1 MSEKIY
7 SYEEA
12 FKSSFDYFDQDSLAA
27 KVWLDKYALR
37 DSNGN
42 LLENTPD
49 KMHRR
54 LSNEFA
60 KILSKRINNLTIS
73 DEISEFGKNFYKKI
87 IDKSESELSDL
98 IFSYFDRFSKIVPQ
112 GRVMA
117 GLGVKESYRSLSNC
131 LRLPPPEDS
140 YNSILYSD
148 TCLVAAAKRGCG
160 YGLGISKLRP
170 EGANVK
176 NSANTSTGA
185 VSFMHR
191 FSFSTREVAQSGRR
205 GACLIDMDV
214 RHPDIE
220 QFISIKSDLT
230 KVTGA
235 NISVKCSDDFLEAV
249 EKDIDYIL
257 RFPVDADISSIKVN
271 QLEFN
276 KLTNIN
282 NILVKKVKAKNIFNQ
297 IVKQARDNAEPG
309 VFFWDMMQNYDPAS
323 VYKKY
328 KIDGTNACVSAGT
341 LILTENGYK
350 KVEDINIGEKIST
363 SFGFEPVKTVEKH
376 DNYKVLDIYFSD
388 GGKISVTSNHIFYG
402 RQEKSISK
410 KNVEIKANDLKIGSK
425 IKLLKQFSPIENNY
439 DNYNKYLKIGILIG
453 DGCFTKNQ
461 IDTHNTILIA
471 SSVDDT
477 EYNNKIVN
485 LFNIK
490 NKPNESKDSKTV
502 SFNFSNAKEIL
513 SELGLQTYSSI
524 EDKNI
529 DIFSLK
535 KNGDFIGF
543 LDGLLATDGNI
554 NYTSNHPQVRWFTSN
569 EKLAQ
574 NIRNCLFAL
583 GCQAGISM
591 SNDEGGIIKG
601 RKIERNYPKY
611 TVSISG
617 DSIQTYIKYSK
628 LGEIHPVKGKSL
640 NNLLKEYS
648 LTGNTW
654 YATVTKIENGQ
665 NSSVYD
671 LYCEGSDT
679 WGANGYLNRGCGEQ
693 PMAVGDT
700 CRLILLNLFGFIK
713 NAFSKDSY
721 FSYDELYES
730 AYMQL
735 VLGDLLVDLEV
746 EYIDRILNK
755 IKSDNEPESQKKIDF
770 EFWSLVRD
778 IAYSGRRTG
787 CGISGLA
794 DTIAGLNLKYDSDDS
809 KIEIEKIMKK
819 KMEAEL
825 DASIDLSILFGSFS
839 GFNPELEK
847 NGNIFFT
854 QLEKEFP
861 NHFSKM
867 QKFGRRNVNWSTVAP
882 AGSVSILTQ
891 TSSGCEPLF
900 SPYYTRRIKINP
912 NDKNK
917 KIDFVDQNGDKWEN
931 SIVIHPKLKL
941 FLKNNGFSFEISDIE
956 KGYKISSYFNS
967 TANDISWEKRI
978 KIQSVLQKYT
988 TSAIST
994 TLNLPESTSEETVY
1008 NIYIESWKNG
1018 LKGQT
1023 IYRENSRSGVLIKEE
1038 KKKEI
1043 SINKT
1048 SAPKRPQILNCDVYH
1063 FVLKGTRYYTI
1074 VGLLNKDP
1082 YEIFTGINSDS
1093 EGDAILN
1100 KNIINGQVKKES
1112 RGKYILINNNTKY
1125 TLSNSHNDP
1134 TADALTRLISTSLRH
1149 GVDISF
1155 IVDQLEKT
1163 KGEMISFTKVLG
1175 RTLKKY
1181 IKDGTKVCGQKC
1193 DSCGST
1199 NLVRENGCVTCRDCG
1214 GSKCS

>member
-1 MSEKIY
+1 MSEQKY

-12 FKSSFDYFDQDSLAA
+12 FKSSLDYFDQDSLAA
-27 KVWLDKYALR
+27 KVWLDKYAIR
-37 DSNGN
+37 DSENN
-42 LLENTPD
+42 LLEDTPD

-73 DEISEFGKNFYKKI
+73 ENLSEFGKKFYKKI
-87 IDKSESELSDL
+87 INKSELELSDL

-117 GLGVKESYRSLSNC
+117 GLGVKESFRSLSNC

-160 YGLGISKLRP
+160 YGLGISNLRP
-170 EGANVK
+170 EGAAVK

-185 VSFMHR
+185 VAFMHR
-191 FSFSTREVAQSGRR
+191 YSFSTREVAQSGRR

-220 QFISIKSDLT
+220 QFISVKSDLT

-249 EKDIDYIL
+249 EKDIDYLL
-257 RFPVDADISSIKVN
+257 RFPVNADISSIKID
-271 QLEFN
+271 QLEYN
-276 KLTNIN
+276 KLININ
-282 NILVKKVKAKNIFNQ
+282 NIFVKKVKAKNIFNQ

-323 VYKKY
+323 VYEKY
-328 KIDGTNACVSAGT
+328 KIDGTNA
-341 LILTENGYK
+341 
-350 KVEDINIGEKIST
+350 
-363 SFGFEPVKTVEKH
+363 
-376 DNYKVLDIYFSD
+376 
-388 GGKISVTSNHIFYG
+388 
-402 RQEKSISK
+402 
-410 KNVEIKANDLKIGSK
+410 
-425 IKLLKQFSPIENNY
+425 
-439 DNYNKYLKIGILIG
+439 
-453 DGCFTKNQ
+453 
-461 IDTHNTILIA
+461 
-471 SSVDDT
+471 
-477 EYNNKIVN
+477 
-485 LFNIK
+485 
-490 NKPNESKDSKTV
+490 
-502 SFNFSNAKEIL
+502 
-513 SELGLQTYSSI
+513 
-524 EDKNI
+524 
-529 DIFSLK
+529 
-535 KNGDFIGF
+535 
-543 LDGLLATDGNI
+543 
-554 NYTSNHPQVRWFTSN
+554 
-569 EKLAQ
+569 
-574 NIRNCLFAL
+574 
-583 GCQAGISM
+583 
-591 SNDEGGIIKG
+591 
-601 RKIERNYPKY
+601 
-611 TVSISG
+611 
-617 DSIQTYIKYSK
+617 
-628 LGEIHPVKGKSL
+628 
-640 NNLLKEYS
+640 
-648 LTGNTW
+648 
-654 YATVTKIENGQ
+654 
-665 NSSVYD
+665 
-671 LYCEGSDT
+671 
-679 WGANGYLNRGCGEQ
+679 CGEQ

-713 NAFSKDSY
+713 NAFMKDSS
-721 FSYDELYES
+721 FSYEELYES
-730 AYMQL
+730 AYIQL
-735 VLGDLLVDLEV
+735 VLGDLLVDLEIQ
-746 EYIDRILNK
+746 YIDRILDK
-755 IKSDNEPESQKKIDF
+755 IKNDREPETHKKIDF

-794 DTIAGLNLKYDSDDS
+794 DTIAGLNMKYDSEGA
-809 KIEIEKIMKK
+809 KIEIEKIMKQ
-819 KMEAEL
+819 KMMAEL

-839 GFNPELEK
+839 GFDAKLEK
-847 NGNIFFT
+847 NGNIFFAR
-854 QLEKEFP
+854 LEKEFP
-861 NHFSKM
+861 DHFYKM

-900 SPYYTRRIKINP
+900 SPYYTRRVKINP

-917 KIDFVDQNGDKWEN
+917 KVDFIDQNGDKWEN
-931 SIVIHPKLKL
+931 SVVIHPKLKVY
-941 FLKNNGFSFEISDIE
+941 LKNNGFSFEVSDIE
-956 KGYKISSYFNS
+956 KGYQSSPYFKS
-967 TANDISWEKRI
+967 IANDINWEKRVE
-978 KIQSVLQKYT
+978 IQSILQKYT

-994 TLNLPESTSEETVY
+994 TLNLPESVSEDIVY
-1008 NIYIESWKNG
+1008 NIYIKSWKNG

-1038 KKKEI
+1038 KKKDI

-1048 SAPKRPQILNCDVYH
+1048 VAPKRPQLLNCDVYH

-1093 EGDAILN
+1093 EGEAIFN
-1100 KNIINGQVKKES
+1100 KSIINGQVKKES
-1112 RGKYILINNNTKY
+1112 RGKYILINNDKKFA
-1125 TLSNSHNDP
+1125 LANSHSDQ

-1163 KGEMISFTKVLG
+1163 KGEMVSFSKVLG